1 MNEAIIRYIP
11 HHPQDYCGY
20 IFDESRLR
28 DQIMIKPVNNS
39 PISKEEALSLVK
51 QAEANLLKANERL
64 DYLTR
69 KTYLIQL
76 TINNK
81 IYFLCD
87 DDSLTQKFGGAIK
100 FKRKCDAQ
108 QELMFY
114 LERIDAVG
122 NPNLKS
128 EIVIEKDLLR
138 NFISHTEKQ
147 INN

>member
-1 MNEAIIRYIP
+1 
-11 HHPQDYCGY
+11 
-20 IFDESRLR
+20 
-28 DQIMIKPVNNS
+28 MIKSVNTS
-39 PISKEEALSLVK
+39 PISKEDALMRIK

-69 KTYLIQL
+69 KTYLIQI

-81 IYFLCD
+81 VYFLCD
-87 DDSLTQKFGGAIK
+87 DDSLSEKFGGAIK

-114 LERIDAVG
+114 LERIDAIG

-138 NFISHTEKQ
+138 NFISHTKKQ
-147 INN
+147 INK

>member
-1 MNEAIIRYIP
+1 
-11 HHPQDYCGY
+11 
-20 IFDESRLR
+20 
-28 DQIMIKPVNNS
+28 MIKSVNTS
-39 PISKEEALSLVK
+39 PISKEDALIRIK

-69 KTYLIQL
+69 KTYLIQI

-87 DDSLTQKFGGAIK
+87 DDSLNEKFGGAIK

-108 QELMFY
+108 QELMFW
-114 LERIDAVG
+114 LERIDAVDSK
-122 NPNLKS
+122 NLKC

-138 NFISHTEKQ
+138 NFISHTKKQ
-147 INN
+147 INK

>member
-1 MNEAIIRYIP
+1 
-11 HHPQDYCGY
+11 
-20 IFDESRLR
+20 
-28 DQIMIKPVNNS
+28 MINTDDTL
-39 PISKEEALSLVK
+39 PISKEEALSLVNK
-51 QAEANLLKANERL
+51 AEANLLKAKERL
-64 DYLTR
+64 DYLAR

-87 DDSLTQKFGGAIK
+87 DNSLTEKFGGAIK

-114 LERIDAVG
+114 LERIEAVG
-122 NPNLKS
+122 NLKIKS

>member
-1 MNEAIIRYIP
+1 M
-11 HHPQDYCGY
+11 
-20 IFDESRLR
+20 FKS
-28 DQIMIKPVNNS
+28 VNTS

-51 QAEANLLKANERL
+51 QAESNLLNAEERL

-69 KTYLIQL
+69 KTYLIQIS
-76 TINNK
+76 INNK

-87 DDSLTQKFGGAIK
+87 DDSLNEKFGGAIK

-108 QELMFY
+108 QELMFW

-122 NPNLKS
+122 NPNLKC

-138 NFISHTEKQ
+138 NFISHTKKQ
-147 INN
+147 INK

>member
-1 MNEAIIRYIP
+1 
-11 HHPQDYCGY
+11 
-20 IFDESRLR
+20 
-28 DQIMIKPVNNS
+28 MIKPVNIS

-69 KTYLIQL
+69 KTYLIQI
-76 TINNK
+76 TIENK

-87 DDSLTQKFGGAIK
+87 DDSLSKNFGGAIK

-108 QELMFY
+108 QELIFW

>member
-1 MNEAIIRYIP
+1 
-11 HHPQDYCGY
+11 
-20 IFDESRLR
+20 
-28 DQIMIKPVNNS
+28 MIKSINTS
-39 PISKEEALSLVK
+39 PISKEDALIRIK

-69 KTYLIQL
+69 KTYLIQI

-87 DDSLTQKFGGAIK
+87 DDSLNEKFGGAIK

-108 QELMFY
+108 QELMFW
-114 LERIDAVG
+114 LERIDAVDSQ
-122 NPNLKS
+122 NLKC

-138 NFISHTEKQ
+138 NFISHTKKQ
-147 INN
+147 INK

>member
-1 MNEAIIRYIP
+1 
-11 HHPQDYCGY
+11 
-20 IFDESRLR
+20 
-28 DQIMIKPVNNS
+28 MIKSVNTS
-39 PISKEEALSLVK
+39 PISKEDALIRIK

-69 KTYLIQL
+69 KTYLIQI

-87 DDSLTQKFGGAIK
+87 DDSLNEKFGGAIK

-114 LERIDAVG
+114 LERIDAIG

-138 NFISHTEKQ
+138 NFISHTKKQ
-147 INN
+147 INK

>member
-1 MNEAIIRYIP
+1 
-11 HHPQDYCGY
+11 
-20 IFDESRLR
+20 
-28 DQIMIKPVNNS
+28 MIKSVNTS
-39 PISKEEALSLVK
+39 PISKEDALIRIK

-69 KTYLIQL
+69 KTYLIQI

-87 DDSLTQKFGGAIK
+87 DDSLNEKFGGAIK

-114 LERIDAVG
+114 LERIDAIG

-128 EIVIEKDLLR
+128 ELLLKKIYLEILSHTLR
-138 NFISHTEKQ
+138 NKLT
-147 INN
+147 INTLLIICSSNYYAIRVV

>member
-1 MNEAIIRYIP
+1 
-11 HHPQDYCGY
+11 
-20 IFDESRLR
+20 
-28 DQIMIKPVNNS
+28 MIKSVNTS
-39 PISKEEALSLVK
+39 PIRKEDALIRIK

-69 KTYLIQL
+69 KTYLIQI

-87 DDSLTQKFGGAIK
+87 DDSLNEKFGGAIK

-108 QELMFY
+108 QELMFW
-114 LERIDAVG
+114 LERIDAVDSK
-122 NPNLKS
+122 NLKC

-138 NFISHTEKQ
+138 NFISHTKKQ
-147 INN
+147 INK

>member
-1 MNEAIIRYIP
+1 
-11 HHPQDYCGY
+11 
-20 IFDESRLR
+20 
-28 DQIMIKPVNNS
+28 MIKS
-39 PISKEEALSLVK
+39 ARTTPISNEEALSLVK

-87 DDSLTQKFGGAIK
+87 DDSLTEKFGGAIK

-108 QELMFY
+108 QELMLW

-122 NPNLKS
+122 NPNVKS
-128 EIVIEKDLLR
+128 EIVVEKDLLR
-138 NFISHTEKQ
+138 NFISHTKKQ

>member
-1 MNEAIIRYIP
+1 
-11 HHPQDYCGY
+11 
-20 IFDESRLR
+20 
-28 DQIMIKPVNNS
+28 MIKSVDTS
-39 PISKEEALSLVK
+39 SISKKEALSLVK

-69 KTYLIQL
+69 RTYLIQI

-81 IYFLCD
+81 VYFLCD
-87 DDSLTQKFGGAIK
+87 DDSLSEKFGGAIK

-114 LERIDAVG
+114 LERIDAIG

-138 NFISHTEKQ
+138 NFISHTKKQ
-147 INN
+147 INK

>member
-1 MNEAIIRYIP
+1 
-11 HHPQDYCGY
+11 
-20 IFDESRLR
+20 
-28 DQIMIKPVNNS
+28 MINTASALPT
-39 PISKEEALSLVK
+39 SKEEALSLINK
-51 QAEANLLKANERL
+51 AEANLLKAKERL

-87 DDSLTQKFGGAIK
+87 DDSLTEKFGSAIK

>member
-1 MNEAIIRYIP
+1 
-11 HHPQDYCGY
+11 
-20 IFDESRLR
+20 
-28 DQIMIKPVNNS
+28 MINTAS
-39 PISKEEALSLVK
+39 ALPISKEEALSLINK
-51 QAEANLLKANERL
+51 AEANLLKAKERL

-87 DDSLTQKFGGAIK
+87 DDSLTEKFGSAIK

-122 NPNLKS
+122 NSNLKS

>member
-1 MNEAIIRYIP
+1 
-11 HHPQDYCGY
+11 
-20 IFDESRLR
+20 
-28 DQIMIKPVNNS
+28 MIKSVNTS
-39 PISKEEALSLVK
+39 PISKEDALIRIK

-69 KTYLIQL
+69 KTYLIQI

-81 IYFLCD
+81 VYFLCD
-87 DDSLTQKFGGAIK
+87 DDSLSEKFGGAIK

-114 LERIDAVG
+114 LERIDAIG

-138 NFISHTEKQ
+138 NFISHTKKQ
-147 INN
+147 INK

>member
-1 MNEAIIRYIP
+1 
-11 HHPQDYCGY
+11 
-20 IFDESRLR
+20 
-28 DQIMIKPVNNS
+28 MIKS
-39 PISKEEALSLVK
+39 ARTTPIINEEALSLVK

-87 DDSLTQKFGGAIK
+87 DDSLTEKFGGAIK

-108 QELMFY
+108 QELMLW

-122 NPNLKS
+122 NPNVKS

-138 NFISHTEKQ
+138 NFISHTKKQ

>member
-1 MNEAIIRYIP
+1 
-11 HHPQDYCGY
+11 
-20 IFDESRLR
+20 
-28 DQIMIKPVNNS
+28 MINTDDTL
-39 PISKEEALSLVK
+39 PISKEEALSLVNK
-51 QAEANLLKANERL
+51 VEANLLKAKERL

-81 IYFLCD
+81 IYFLCN
-87 DDSLTQKFGGAIK
+87 DDSLTEKFGGAIK

-114 LERIDAVG
+114 LERIEAVG
-122 NPNLKS
+122 NPKIKS

-138 NFISHTEKQ
+138 NFISHTEKK

>member
-1 MNEAIIRYIP
+1 M
-11 HHPQDYCGY
+11 
-20 IFDESRLR
+20 SR
-28 DQIMIKPVNNS
+28 PVNTS
-39 PISKEEALSLVK
+39 PISKEEALSLVN
-51 QAEANLLKANERL
+51 QAASNLLKAEERL

-69 KTYLIQL
+69 KTYLIKI
-76 TINNK
+76 TINKK

-87 DDSLTQKFGGAIK
+87 DDSLNEKFGGAIK

-108 QELMFY
+108 QELMFW
-114 LERIDAVG
+114 LERIEAVG

-138 NFISHTEKQ
+138 NFISHTAKQ

>member
-1 MNEAIIRYIP
+1 
-11 HHPQDYCGY
+11 
-20 IFDESRLR
+20 
-28 DQIMIKPVNNS
+28 
-39 PISKEEALSLVK
+39 K

-87 DDSLTQKFGGAIK
+87 DDSLTEKFGGALK
-100 FKRKCDAQ
+100 FKRKCDAE
-108 QELMFY
+108 QELMLW
-114 LERIDAVG
+114 LERTESVG
-122 NPNLKS
+122 NPNVKS
-128 EIVIEKDLLR
+128 EIVIEKELLR
-138 NFISHTEKQ
+138 NFISHTKKQ